1 MEPDNLAAP
10 GRETLVLSDGTTA
23 ELIGRDGGWIL
34 EVDGIRQSHVTEPG
48 QPPALASAR
57 WMLAALGTDRRK
69 VVHLGGGL
77 LTLPRAVAATNP
89 QAQQTVVEL
98 DPVLAALVL
107 ERFGIPEN
115 VKLEVADARTWLDA
129 RGLVESAQATWDAL
143 VIDVFAGGRIP
154 PAFTSQ
160 ECFASARSLLA
171 DHGVLIINSVAGGD
185 LTFTR
190 RQIATLR
197 AEFEHVGLIVQNS
210 SLHGL
215 RFGNAIL
222 VGSAAPIDAAGIRGA
237 LAGDPSRGALVT
249 DLDDLVGAAE
259 VVVDADEL
267 WSPEP
272 DLPDAG
278 PALRLLD
285 QARSLGSVFGESPA
299 GEGAADAEPE
309 HGQGDQG
316 RG

>member
-1 MEPDNLAAP
+1 MAESGTPAAS
-10 GRETLVLSDGTTA
+10 GTETVLLSDGTTA
-23 ELIGRDGGWIL
+23 ELIARDGGWIL
-34 EVDGIRQSHVTEPG
+34 QVDGIRQSHIVEPG

-57 WMLAALGTDRRK
+57 WMLAALGRDRSRL
-69 VVHLGGGL
+69 VHLGGGL
-77 LTLPRAVAATNP
+77 MTLPRAVADKDP
-89 QAQQTVVEL
+89 GAQQLVVEL
-98 DPVLAALVL
+98 DPVLATLVQD
-107 ERFGIPEN
+107 RFEMPEN
-115 VKLEVADARTWLDA
+115 VTVEVADARAWLDA
-129 RGLVESAQATWDAL
+129 GGSAQRAHTTWDAI

-154 PAFTSQ
+154 PAFTSR
-160 ECFASARSLLA
+160 ECFARARSLLDA
-171 DHGVLIINSVAGGD
+171 HGVLVINSVAGGD
-185 LTFTR
+185 LTFMH

-197 AEFEHVGLIVQNS
+197 AEFAHVGLIVQNS

-222 VGSAAPIDAAGIRGA
+222 VGSDAPINATDIRAA

-285 QARSLGSVFGESPA
+285 QARSFGSVFRESPV
-299 GEGAADAEPE
+299 GDVADADGD
-309 HGQGDQG
+309 HGHGDQG
-316 RG
+316 GG